1 MYQVFHTIAS
11 SIMIFKYK
19 LYWLEKR
26 KTYIKNRHWKNK
38 RKRIEEELRILFHI
52 DVYGGGQ

>member
-1 MYQVFHTIAS
+1 MS
-11 SIMIFKYK
+11 SVSYNSKFYYDFKYK